1 VGRCRSIDKS
11 RYLDKSGETE
21 RRERVERHIPRIF
34 TINKIVKGLTSKP
47 LKIMLLQ
54 YENNASAKQK

>member
-1 VGRCRSIDKS
+1 MGRCRSIDKS

-34 TINKIVKGLTSKP
+34 TINKIVKGLTS
-47 LKIMLLQ
+47 
-54 YENNASAKQK
+54 